1 VRLGSKRLLGIESD
15 VNLARSAAEAKLF
28 MAAIPLGLALLDP
41 KDLASAATDG
51 GFDQRM
57 SAWAS
62 R

>member
-1 VRLGSKRLLGIESD
+1 

-51 GFDQRM
+51 GFDQRT